1 MITANL
7 KDEVQRAIESE
18 WPGFEQNHPR
28 LAAIIDQNLLAEQA
42 AASIVDDPECQQAL
56 QDSTATGLPPEAAPE
71 AIARFV
77 RTHIHTLAA

>member
-7 KDEVQRAIESE
+7 RDEVQRAIESE

-28 LAAIIDQNLLAEQA
+28 LAAIIDQDLLAEQA
-42 AASIVDDPECQQAL
+42 TASLADDPECRQML
-56 QDSTATGLPPEAAPE
+56 KEGSLGLAVEAAPQ